1 MKMSSENTYHEK
13 NKIKVKTV
21 CMNYL
26 LNKEQI
32 IAKQNQEEIM
42 KIKNI
47 RKIVT
52 EIIRK
57 K

>member
-1 MKMSSENTYHEK
+1 MSSENTYHEK

-47 RKIVT
+47 RKIVI